1 LDKLI
6 NTLLD
11 LRDFK
16 VTVDY
21 EKEYDYKSV

>member
-6 NTLLD
+6 NTLLN
-11 LRDFK
+11 LREFK

-21 EKEYDYKSV
+21 EKEYDYQPV